1 MFRTFALIWLCLLR
15 TCLAQNPSSTEDCS
29 PSEFTDAVDRRAI
42 VFNASGTLPL
52 KLKAQKSLNIW
63 YISTAV
69 TDERDPKRTFDGGH
83 SRQWIKNFISVPRPL
98 VGSVENDTI
107 GICSYMFQG
116 LNSSS
121 ENPDD
126 ADGSCKGVISDVC
139 IKEFEVST
147 LPIRAGRNC
156 PISEAFKL
164 SEECKKHLTLKQ
176 TVLTRN
182 LSTENCTIGK
192 IPHLDVPDG
201 YWTYG
206 GSISSWLGSGVEYD
220 DFDSYD
226 VMVQQTVSIFTVVSG
241 GGISDRK
248 LVCVTPNKIVPGSR
262 KPELKL
268 EGTEEEE
275 EEEEGEEDENTASRV
290 GGLGAVFLS
299 VGIMILSL
307 L

>member
-1 MFRTFALIWLCLLR
+1 MFRMFALIWLYLLR

-29 PSEFTDAVDRRAI
+29 PSELTDAVDRRAI

-83 SRQWIKNFISVPRPL
+83 SRQWIKSFISVPRPL

-121 ENPDD
+121 ENPDE
-126 ADGSCKGVISDVC
+126 ADGSCKGVISDAC

-176 TVLTRN
+176 TVEARN

-192 IPHLDVPDG
+192 IPYLDVPDG
-201 YWTYG
+201 YWTYS
-206 GSISSWLGSGVEYD
+206 GSISSWEGSGVEYD
-220 DFDSYD
+220 DYDSYD
-226 VMVQQTVSIFTVVSG
+226 VLVQQTVPIFTVVWG

-248 LVCVTPNKIVPGSR
+248 LVCVTPNKVIPGSR

-268 EGTEEEE
+268 EGS
-275 EEEEGEEDENTASRV
+275 EEEEGEEDENAASRV
-290 GGLGAVFLS
+290 GGLGAVFVS
-299 VGIMILSL
+299 VSIMILSL

>member
-1 MFRTFALIWLCLLR
+1 MKDLYKATLALDGARLSFNHQSGIASEPCKMFRMFALVWLHLLG
-15 TCLAQNPSSTEDCS
+15 TCLAQNPSSTDDCS
-29 PSEFTDAVDRRAI
+29 PSEFTEAVDRRAI

-83 SRQWIKNFISVPRPL
+83 SRQWIKSFMSVPRPL

-121 ENPDD
+121 ENPDE
-126 ADGSCKGVISDVC
+126 ADGSCKGVISDAC

-176 TVLTRN
+176 TGDLKSPLVYNELLTWAQ
-182 LSTENCTIGK
+182 S
-192 IPHLDVPDG
+192 
-201 YWTYG
+201 
-206 GSISSWLGSGVEYD
+206 
-220 DFDSYD
+220 
-226 VMVQQTVSIFTVVSG
+226 
-241 GGISDRK
+241 
-248 LVCVTPNKIVPGSR
+248 
-262 KPELKL
+262 
-268 EGTEEEE
+268 
-275 EEEEGEEDENTASRV
+275 
-290 GGLGAVFLS
+290 
-299 VGIMILSL
+299 
-307 L
+307 

>member
-1 MFRTFALIWLCLLR
+1 MFGMFALIWLYLLR
-15 TCLAQNPSSTEDCS
+15 ACLAQNPLSTEDCS

-83 SRQWIKNFISVPRPL
+83 SRQWIKSFISVPRPL

-126 ADGSCKGVISDVC
+126 VDGSCKGVISD
-139 IKEFEVST
+139 
-147 LPIRAGRNC
+147 
-156 PISEAFKL
+156 
-164 SEECKKHLTLKQ
+164 
-176 TVLTRN
+176 N

-192 IPHLDVPDG
+192 IPYLDVPDG

-206 GSISSWLGSGVEYD
+206 GSISSWEGSGVEYD

-226 VMVQQTVSIFTVVSG
+226 VLVQQTVPIFTVVSG

-248 LVCVTPNKIVPGSR
+248 LVCVTPNKVIPGSR

-268 EGTEEEE
+268 EETEDEDEDEE
-275 EEEEGEEDENTASRV
+275 ENTASRV
-290 GGLGAVFLS
+290 RGLGAVFLGFG
-299 VGIMILSL
+299 VMIFNL